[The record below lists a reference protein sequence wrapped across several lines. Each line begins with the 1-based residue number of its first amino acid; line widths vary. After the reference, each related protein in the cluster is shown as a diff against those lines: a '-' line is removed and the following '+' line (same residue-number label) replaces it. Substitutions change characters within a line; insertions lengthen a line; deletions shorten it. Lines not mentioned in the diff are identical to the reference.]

1 MGYIEADA
9 QAWIKVTDALRDYL
23 LVQAE
28 HTYVRDWD
36 LVVRQIIAAAHDAM
50 IDALDGELLDRF
62 TLEHDV
68 IIDDLLPEVM
78 QDARG
83 IQYTGDNQPKGA

>member
-68 IIDDLLPEVM
+68 MIDDLLPEVM

-83 IQYTGDNQPKGA
+83 MRYTGDNQPKGA